1 MQPKMHSYF
10 YFRFDLGGLLFELFD
25 FFVGFDSF
33 FREFFADE
41 RWGGRTWERSWA
53 DFEVALLFRDG
64 SLAPPFSGSRRS
76 RGCSRSRLFSLIFC
90 FSPNC
95 RILKK
100 VDFSNFF
107 IEMKTF
113 KLFIRYI
120 KKFSLKR
127 TKKLHCKKKIY
138 LDYLWILSFSNLGE
152 I

>member
-33 FREFFADE
+33 FREFFADD
-41 RWGGRTWERSWA
+41 RWGGRAWERSWA

-95 RILKK
+95 RILEKK
-100 VDFSNFF
+100 LISVNF
-107 IEMKTF
+107 
-113 KLFIRYI
+113 L
-120 KKFSLKR
+120 R
-127 TKKLHCKKKIY
+127 TKKIHCKKNLY
-138 LDYLWILSFSNLGE
+138 LDYLWILSFSILDE